1 MNRTNTKVKV
11 FKSLAILASSSFLAA
26 LSIILGKYLAIPG
39 GNVLRFSFENLPIMF
54 AGMAFGPF
62 VGCAVGI
69 VADLIGCVLVGYT
82 VNPLITAG
90 AACIGLISG
99 TVYYLLGRFSTLPL
113 AARVALSV
121 LSAHL
126 VGSVIV
132 KTIGLA
138 KFYDFPIFILM
149 LWRLLNYFI
158 VGVLEV
164 LILWYLMKNKQIQK
178 QINSMTGKIK

>member
-82 VNPLITAG
+82 VNPLITA
-90 AACIGLISG
+90 
-99 TVYYLLGRFSTLPL
+99 VR
-113 AARVALSV
+113 RVSD
-121 LSAHL
+121 LSAERF
-126 VGSVIV
+126 I
-132 KTIGLA
+132 
-138 KFYDFPIFILM
+138 IF
-149 LWRLLNYFI
+149 
-158 VGVLEV
+158 
-164 LILWYLMKNKQIQK
+164 
-178 QINSMTGKIK
+178 